1 MVLPARLCL
10 CLGFC
15 PRNQSVGGL
24 SSCSIYGSGYPGNK
38 EKNIYIYKGD
48 YFYLHTICLH
58 KVTQRLRKT
67 NWLLAVGYVYLHGTC
82 VHSSQQ
88 ARNGPRRRAEVALRE
103 DI

>member
-1 MVLPARLCL
+1 MVFPVVLFMVAVTLA
-10 CLGFC
+10 
-15 PRNQSVGGL
+15 
-24 SSCSIYGSGYPGNK
+24 IK
-38 EKNIYIYKGD
+38 KKIYKGD

-67 NWLLAVGYVYLHGTC
+67 NWLLVVGYVYLHGTC

-88 ARNGPRRRAEVALRE
+88 ARNGPRRRAEAALRE